1 MTAGDDIIR
10 YKPIGIIHTEYT
22 EQRSTPIQGIYSK
35 SKGAVEV
42 FTEYAAGLKDLE
54 GFSHIIL
61 IYHFHRAGKPS
72 LITHPFIDNKAERGI
87 FAIRHYNRPNPIGI
101 SVVRLAGIK
110 NNILEVDGIDVLDGT
125 PLLDIKP
132 YISLFDRP
140 EDVWCG
146 WFDERDIASVKA
158 KKYTPEEL
166 QDRP

>member
-1 MTAGDDIIR
+1 MTAGDAIIR

-42 FTEYAAGLKDLE
+42 FTEYAVGLKDLE

-132 YISLFDRP
+132 YLSLFDRP
-140 EDVWCG
+140 EDVRCG
-146 WFDERDIASVKA
+146 WFDEQNIASVKA
-158 KKYTPEEL
+158 DKYTPEEL
-166 QDRP
+166 KKR